1 MKIALDCMPCII
13 KNYQKLLNL
22 NHLSEMVKVD
32 AMKQLL
38 AFLANAD
45 FNQSPPV
52 LGREIHRMI
61 RQTLGDSDPYR
72 DIKVQYNQ
80 LILDMYADLHKKV
93 VASKNPFY
101 TALKLAVAGNAI
113 DFGSQ
118 HQPDVM
124 QILKSLE
131 QITPAI
137 DDSEYLRRD
146 LKYARNLL
154 YIGDNCGEIVFDKL
168 FLENIAVPT
177 RYFAVRGGPVVND
190 VTHED
195 AIDVGM
201 DTIAAIITS
210 GDDSPGTVWD
220 SSSAEF
226 KGAFNNADVIIAKG
240 QGNYEGL
247 SHTPGNIY
255 FLFIVKCDL
264 IARQLGAQPGD
275 FIIQRKVHN
284 DR

>member
-1 MKIALDCMPCII
+1 MPCII

-22 NHLSEMVKVD
+22 NHLSEAVKVD
-32 AMKQLL
+32 SMKQLL
-38 AFLANAD
+38 AFLASAD
-45 FNQSPPV
+45 FNQSPPA

-61 RQTLGDSDPYR
+61 RRTLGDSDPYR

-80 LILDMYADLHKKV
+80 LILDMYADLHKKI

-137 DDSEYLRRD
+137 DDSEYLQRD
-146 LKYARNLL
+146 LKNARHLL

-168 FLENIAVPT
+168 FLENIAVPM
-177 RYFAVRGGPVVND
+177 RYFVVRGGPVVND
-190 VTHED
+190 VTRED
-195 AIDVGM
+195 ATAVGM
-201 DTIAAIITS
+201 EEVAEIIS
-210 GDDSPGTVWD
+210 NGDDAPGVVWD
-220 SSSAEF
+220 SASTEF
-226 KGAFNNADVIIAKG
+226 KNMYYKADVIIAKG
-240 QGNYEGL
+240 QGNFEGL

-264 IARQLGAQPGD
+264 IARKLGVQPGD

-284 DR
+284 DS